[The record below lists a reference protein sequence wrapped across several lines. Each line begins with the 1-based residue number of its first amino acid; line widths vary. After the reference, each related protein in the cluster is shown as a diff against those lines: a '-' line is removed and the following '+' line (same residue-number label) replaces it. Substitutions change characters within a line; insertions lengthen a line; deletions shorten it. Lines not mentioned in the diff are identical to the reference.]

1 MADAVYG
8 AGNIVDDSEEF
19 SFGFSLKAGDNS
31 GSVADLF
38 GMPTDDGEPWGLIDP
53 RDAEVH

>member
-8 AGNIVDDSEEF
+8 AGNIVDDSEES